1 MVSSWRLRGTPAS
14 VTPPVSRAHNRPP
27 LAPVNG
33 RSLVPLRCLILRG
46 HAARRAAIA
55 QLGRA
60 HVCTPVTN
68 AHLVCRLLLEKKKK
82 QPNINRTTTSPHK
95 HTRTL
100 IIP

>member
-1 MVSSWRLRGTPAS
+1 MSPRIAVDLPEPVAPIAATFLVASWRLRGTPAS

-55 QLGRA
+55 PPRKPNVAGITTASGQLSARKL
-60 HVCTPVTN
+60 P
-68 AHLVCRLLLEKKKK
+68 
-82 QPNINRTTTSPHK
+82 
-95 HTRTL
+95 
-100 IIP
+100 